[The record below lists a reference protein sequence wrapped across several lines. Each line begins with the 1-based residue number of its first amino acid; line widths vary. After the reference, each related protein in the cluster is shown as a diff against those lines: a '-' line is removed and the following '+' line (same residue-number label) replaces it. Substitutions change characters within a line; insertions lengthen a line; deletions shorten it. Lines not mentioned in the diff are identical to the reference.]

1 MDTQTHSVAT
11 EEKPTAPSTSPTTNA
26 HCAANRAAGV
36 MEDQGQSALRLKRIA
51 EYLGAA
57 LESPQPEVGLLGGIT
72 GGFGQD
78 GVAAEPG
85 DRGGARRVR
94 PAARVPRHG
103 TPRRRGDV
111 VGEPADRTLPAS
123 FARAVAAPGHPGCTA
138 PVWGDRKRRK
148 RRNRELIPLFVEW
161 DGTPH

>member
-72 GGFGQD
+72 ADLAKMELRLNQAIEEVLAECD
-78 GVAAEPG
+78 RPREYLDTVPQGVEVMLKVSRQIERCMRLSHELSRPRDIPD
-85 DRGGARRVR
+85 DR
-94 PAARVPRHG
+94 PC
-103 TPRRRGDV
+103 
-111 VGEPADRTLPAS
+111 VG
-123 FARAVAAPGHPGCTA
+123 
-138 PVWGDRKRRK
+138 
-148 RRNRELIPLFVEW
+148 
-161 DGTPH
+161 